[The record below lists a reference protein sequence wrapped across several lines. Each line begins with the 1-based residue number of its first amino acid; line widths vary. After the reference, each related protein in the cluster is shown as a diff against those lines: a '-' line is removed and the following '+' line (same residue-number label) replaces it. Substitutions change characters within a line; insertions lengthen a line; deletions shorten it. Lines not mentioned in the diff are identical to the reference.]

1 MRMVA
6 ADGALDARTKEL
18 ITFGLVVLSR
28 CAPCLRANLKKAREM
43 GIGDAEL
50 EEAAWCAVAIGGAP
64 VKMFYEEEMKASRE
78 GTACWFRLRRIESK
92 TS

>member
-1 MRMVA
+1 
-6 ADGALDARTKEL
+6 
-18 ITFGLVVLSR
+18 
-28 CAPCLRANLKKAREM
+28 
-43 GIGDAEL
+43 
-50 EEAAWCAVAIGGAP
+50 